1 LLARNEA
8 VLVAAHDYTFT
19 VSSPRSLV
27 KVSTRT
33 VQEFLD
39 DQPFNLAA
47 ALSYYTLLSIAP
59 LLLVVI
65 AVAGLFVG
73 GDAVRGQLVNQ
84 ISDLVGRQSAE
95 FINTV
100 VVNSDQP
107 KRGIIAALAGLS
119 ITVLS
124 ATTVFAQLQSSL
136 NRIWHVEAAPHN
148 AIWGFIRHRLLSL
161 GLVLTIALLLLMS
174 LVISALL
181 ASFQGYLNASFP
193 DGALIWPIVNILVSL
208 SLITVLIA
216 MIFKFLPDANIEWP
230 DTWFGAFITSLL
242 FTIGKFLI
250 GLYLGQASVGST
262 YGAAGSAVVVL
273 VWIYYASMILFF
285 DAKITQLMAPSRGA
299 RIMPSAHAQIA
310 K

>member
-1 LLARNEA
+1 
-8 VLVAAHDYTFT
+8 

-148 AIWGFIRHRLLSL
+148 AWGFIRHRLLSL